1 MGSGLYHLIVYYDR
15 ISKIETFRERYF
27 LMKFKKK
34 IISWLWKSR
43 ESKIH
48 QQFHPKHLHNFL
60 EHNNVLEDD
69 GETLDKF
76 LNQW

>member
-1 MGSGLYHLIVYYDR
+1 MVEDR
-15 ISKIETFRERYF
+15 NFSRTLFSYEIQ
-27 LMKFKKK
+27 KK

-43 ESKIH
+43 ESKIR
-48 QQFHPKHLHNFL
+48 QQFHPKHLNNFL
-60 EHNNVLEDD
+60 EHNNVSEDD